1 MVTSLSVEW
10 PHTVSLLGFP
20 KIRNQ
25 ILNLICNRFCGSELL
40 IREATDVGMFLFGI
54 ACLFGMRI
62 PCVKLL
68 VFSLIGC
75 GFGFSFPGAGFL
87 ACRVFRFWFLTL
99 VKGSC
104 FGAAPCFR
112 SDTRF
117 LCWGIMMLFATD
129 LAF

>member
-40 IREATDVGMFLFGI
+40 IREATDVGMFLFWI
-54 ACLFGMRI
+54 ACFFGMRI

-68 VFSLIGC
+68 GLHSNRMWLLGSPFLGQVSLLIC
-75 GFGFSFPGAGFL
+75 GGSFP
-87 ACRVFRFWFLTL
+87 L
-99 VKGSC
+99 VKGPALVPHHVSLGCAFCWDFSISC
-104 FGAAPCFR
+104 V
-112 SDTRF
+112 
-117 LCWGIMMLFATD
+117 
-129 LAF
+129 